1 MKYVY
6 YPGCSL
12 KSSGKPYEQSLLE
25 VFKKAGLD
33 VEELG
38 GWNCCGATA
47 YMSVD
52 ESDAMAL
59 AGRNLALAEKGRPK
73 GKGEVIDM
81 IAPCNACY
89 LVLMK
94 AKKQIEESAHLGPA
108 VQDAFSQ
115 AGLEYRGKVRIRH
128 PLDVLA
134 HDVGMDRMK
143 ELCTRSLKGLKIACY
158 YGCQVVRPYS
168 TFDDQFNPMTM
179 DDMLRAAGAETLDWT
194 SMKARCCGG
203 TFTGTIPNAGLRLSY
218 IILKEA
224 KRLGADMVATA
235 CPLCQFNLECY
246 QGSME
251 KKYDDDLNIP
261 SLFFSQILGYAMGI
275 DPKKLS
281 MQNMLVS
288 PDKALEACG
297 A

>member
-12 KSSGKPYEQSLLE
+12 KSSGKPYEESLLE
-25 VFKKAGLD
+25 VFKKAGVE

-59 AGRNLALAEKGRPK
+59 AGRNLALAEKEHPEGRI
-73 GKGEVIDM
+73 EM

-94 AKKQIEESAHLGPA
+94 AKKQIEERAHLGAA
-108 VQDAFSQ
+108 VQDAFSR
-115 AGLEYRGKVRIRH
+115 AGMTYRGEVTIRH
-128 PLDVLA
+128 PLDVLVN
-134 HDVGMDRMK
+134 DVGLDRIK
-143 ELCTRSLKGLKIACY
+143 ELCTRPLKGLKVACY
-158 YGCQVVRPYS
+158 YGCQIVRPYA

-179 DDMLRAAGAETLDWT
+179 DNLLRAAGAETVEWT

-203 TFTGTIPNAGLRLSY
+203 TLTGTIDSAGQRLSY

-224 KRLGADMVATA
+224 RRLQADVVATA

-246 QGSME
+246 QGSMR
-251 KKYDDDLNIP
+251 KRFDDDLEMP
-261 SLFFSQILGYAMGI
+261 SLFFSQLLGHAMGI
-275 DPKKLS
+275 KRRKLGL
-281 MQNMLVS
+281 QDMLVS
-288 PDKALEACG
+288 PRKALKACEA
-297 A
+297 

>member
-12 KSSGKPYEQSLLE
+12 KSSGRPYEDSLLE
-25 VFKKAGLD
+25 VLRAAGLD
-33 VEELG
+33 VEELA

-81 IAPCNACY
+81 IAPCSACY

-94 AKKQIEESAHLGPA
+94 AKKQIEDEGHLGQA
-108 VQDAFSQ
+108 ARFAFSQ
-115 AGLEYRGKVRIRH
+115 AGLEYRGKVRVRH

-134 HDVGMDRMK
+134 HDVGPERVK
-143 ELCTRSLKGLKIACY
+143 ELTRKPLKGLKVACY
-158 YGCQVVRPYS
+158 YGCQVVRPYA

-179 DDMLRAAGAETLDWT
+179 DHLLRAAGAETLEWN

-203 TFTGTIPNAGLRLSY
+203 TFTGTIENVGLRLSY

-224 KRLGADMVATA
+224 KRLGADMLATA
-235 CPLCQFNLECY
+235 CPLCQFNVECY
-246 QGSME
+246 QGSMR
-251 KKYDDDLNIP
+251 KRFKDDLNLP
-261 SLFFSQILGYAMGI
+261 SLYFSQLLGYAMGI
-275 DPKKLS
+275 DPKQLC
-281 MQNMLVS
+281 MDDMLVS
-288 PDKALEACG
+288 PDEALATCG